1 VVVDEEPNQEDFGDP
16 DVLDDE
22 NQDLDELED
31 GALGLDRII
40 KAYMTAAI
48 IIADTI
54 ITDALEAKASP
65 RYDARYSFVKRLK
78 WIYKV

>member
-31 GALGLDRII
+31 GALGLDLDI
-40 KAYMTAAI
+40 K
-48 IIADTI
+48 
-54 ITDALEAKASP
+54 
-65 RYDARYSFVKRLK
+65 R
-78 WIYKV
+78 